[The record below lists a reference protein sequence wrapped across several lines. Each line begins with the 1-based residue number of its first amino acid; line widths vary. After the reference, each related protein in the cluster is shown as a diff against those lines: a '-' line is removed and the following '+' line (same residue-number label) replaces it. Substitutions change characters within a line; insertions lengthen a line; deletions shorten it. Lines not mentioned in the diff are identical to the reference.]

1 MCAFFCRCADW
12 CSGRQPPTVANGC
25 QRCPVK
31 STRRSAP
38 LTRAGLLQRVFFL
51 DAPCSSLPSPRSP
64 RRPAAGSSRSR
75 FPARRSSH
83 GAAARRLSSLHGAT
97 LPPWLPLHASLFV
110 VKPSAL
116 SHGRHRRVEQQR
128 LHLCCPS
135 DASIIR
141 RAAIAR
147 LPCARTRS
155 RSNRRSPPVRS
166 TASSRCRRA
175 VARTAGQSIPVS
187 SREEEEDP
195 LWVYGRWAQVRCMC
209 LKLQILCCFLKIVS
223 NV

>member
-1 MCAFFCRCADW
+1 MCAFFYRCADS
-12 CSGRQPPTVANGC
+12 CSGRQPPSVANGC
-25 QRCPVK
+25 QHCPVK
-31 STRRSAP
+31 STRRPAP

-64 RRPAAGSSRSR
+64 RRPVAGRSHSR
-75 FPARRSSH
+75 FPTRRSSQ

-97 LPPWLPLHASLFV
+97 PPPWLPLHAPLSV

-116 SHGRHRRVEQQR
+116 SHGRHRCVEQQR

-135 DASIIR
+135 DTSIIR

-147 LPCARTRS
+147 LLCAWTRN

-166 TASSRCRRA
+166 AVSSRCRRA
-175 VARTAGQSIPVS
+175 VARTAGRSIPVS
-187 SREEEEDP
+187 SR
-195 LWVYGRWAQVRCMC
+195 
-209 LKLQILCCFLKIVS
+209 
-223 NV
+223 